1 MDFFQSQ
8 ETLTSIEWIFRAVVA
23 FVFLVIVAKVMGQ
36 RAISQL
42 RLLDFVIALV
52 IGNIIAH
59 PLSDENLG
67 LKGSVITTTVLVSL
81 YLGGIFLILKWPWFR
96 RLVTPPPIN
105 LVKDGEIIYKGLKK
119 ARISIDVLLEELRE
133 EKVEDVKKV
142 ALAIWE
148 ADGKISVFLDPK
160 YNPLTPANYQLATE
174 PFDLPK
180 LIIKD
185 GKLELKELQHINK
198 DEQWVVS
205 NLKMQYQ
212 TEIKNVLLATITARR
227 ALPGVHRSRTRG
239 LRAGRWLVTDNRDGS
254 GRRIDDTAV
263 GDGSVCLVASR
274 RLRSR

>member
-8 ETLTSIEWIFRAVVA
+8 ETLTSIEWILRAVVA
-23 FVFLVIVAKVMGQ
+23 FFFLVIVAKAMGQ

-67 LKGSVITTTVLVSL
+67 LKGSVITTIVLVSL
-81 YLGGIFLILKWPWFR
+81 YLGGVFLILKWPWFR
-96 RLVTPPPIN
+96 KLVTAPPIN

-185 GKLELKELQHINK
+185 GKLELKELQQINK

-212 TEIKNVLLATITARR
+212 TEIKNVLLATI
-227 ALPGVHRSRTRG
+227 
-239 LRAGRWLVTDNRDGS
+239 DNKENLK
-254 GRRIDDTAV
+254 IF
-263 GDGSVCLVASR
+263 LYK
-274 RLRSR
+274 